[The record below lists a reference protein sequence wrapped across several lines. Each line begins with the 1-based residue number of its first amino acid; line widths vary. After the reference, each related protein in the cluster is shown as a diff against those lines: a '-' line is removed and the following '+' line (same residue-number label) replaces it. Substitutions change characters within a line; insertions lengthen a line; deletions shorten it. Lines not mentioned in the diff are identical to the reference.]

1 MVVDGTVGAPYTWM
15 YMQIQRITRASHCAN
30 VVWPDLAE
38 KSERTYT
45 AYSIDT
51 PTLTSPPGSCKEH
64 GMILT

>member
-45 AYSIDT
+45 AY
-51 PTLTSPPGSCKEH
+51 
-64 GMILT
+64 